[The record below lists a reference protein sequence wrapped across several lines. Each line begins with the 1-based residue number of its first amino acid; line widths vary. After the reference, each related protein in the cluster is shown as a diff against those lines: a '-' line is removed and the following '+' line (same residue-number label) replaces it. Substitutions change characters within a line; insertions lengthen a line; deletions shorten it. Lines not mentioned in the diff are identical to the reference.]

1 MSKTLVLLHTA
12 PSNVST
18 FAQLLAELDATIPAK
33 HVLDESL
40 LQEARA
46 TGITPALRQRIQER
60 LTSEMDEDTAVVLC
74 TCSTIGGVAE
84 ETSSPTGQE
93 VIRVDRPMA
102 ERAIELGHR
111 ILVAAALQSTIAPT
125 TELIQQVA
133 AEQNRDVTIEPLL
146 CEGAWERFEAG
157 DQQGYWQRIADTLRQ
172 AVLGNGTGAGAT
184 AARVPGVDVI
194 VLAQATM
201 AGAAPLC
208 ADLPVPILSS
218 PRLGLEAA
226 IAAYHAVA
234 D

>member
-1 MSKTLVLLHTA
+1 MSKMLVLLHTA

-46 TGITPALRQRIQER
+46 TGITPALRKRIQER
-60 LTSEMDEDTAVVLC
+60 LTREMDEDTAVVLC

-84 ETSSPTGQE
+84 QTTSPSGQE

-102 ERAIELGHR
+102 ERAVELGTH
-111 ILVAAALQSTIAPT
+111 IIVAAALQSTIAPT

-133 AEQNRDVTIEPLL
+133 AEQNREVTIEPLL

-172 AVLGNGTGAGAT
+172 AVLGSDAGEKTIHA
-184 AARVPGVDVI
+184 DVI

-226 IAAYHAVA
+226 IAAFHAVA